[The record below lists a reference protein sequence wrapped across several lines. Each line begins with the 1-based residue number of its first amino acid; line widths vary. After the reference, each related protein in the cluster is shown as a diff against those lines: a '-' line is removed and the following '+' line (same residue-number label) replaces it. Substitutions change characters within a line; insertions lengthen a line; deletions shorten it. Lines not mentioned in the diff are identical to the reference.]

1 MFEIFLVISFLIL
14 PKGTVKNETIF
25 FSMLLILVV
34 LIAVAIILRKRGR
47 NRSADADNSEL

>member
-1 MFEIFLVISFLIL
+1 MFGIFLVISFLIL

-47 NRSADADNSEL
+47 YRSADADNSEP